1 MFIIIVHGI
10 PRSLFCSTI
19 SSFVEKETVKQNK
32 VGHIMCPN
40 LKNDFVKLKECYPT
54 LTVNSPAFK
63 FDILFKNRE
72 FANINNVI
80 RKQIVTF

>member
-1 MFIIIVHGI
+1 
-10 PRSLFCSTI
+10 
-19 SSFVEKETVKQNK
+19 
-32 VGHIMCPN
+32 MCPN